1 MTLSQSLYRL
11 MINQGREQ
19 KRWPVKRGDLL
30 HVSDLFS
37 ACFRQLIL
45 QQRENIISQDVIV
58 KPQMRLKWDQALA
71 VEKRILQTLLE
82 GGILHRQPDGNQE
95 ELKDSDLGI
104 VGHIDGRLGNGMV
117 LEIKAYNARV
127 FTMCKNKPQPKNRF
141 QVESYLMLDGSG
153 KAVLLYVERGDL
165 AFPFAEHIISRNKQ
179 TEEIIRQSVSMYRE
193 AEAGGPL
200 PHRICNSQSD
210 ARAVSCPVAAQCFA
224 LSNVKVIKPIGQ
236 LLEYR

>member
-1 MTLSQSLYRL
+1 
-11 MINQGREQ
+11 MINQGRER
-19 KRWPVKRGDLL
+19 KRWPIKKGDLL

-37 ACFRQLIL
+37 MCFRQLIL
-45 QQRENIISQDVIV
+45 QQQENIVSQDIIIR
-58 KPQMRLKWDQALA
+58 PQLRLKWTQALA
-71 VEKRILQTLLE
+71 IERYVLQILSK
-82 GGILHRQPDGNQE
+82 GGILHGLPDGSQE

-127 FTMCKNKPQPKNRF
+127 FMMCKNKPQPKNRF

-179 TEEIIRQSVSMYRE
+179 TEEVIKQSVSIYRE
-193 AEAGGPL
+193 AEAGGPF

-210 ARAVSCPVAAQCFA
+210 ARAVICPVAAQCFA